1 MRRAPYRC
9 ATTAEIYTCM
19 LRSLWLQPTIPALY
33 KTLSRHQV
41 VAKKDLLVSPAVKMP
56 LPGRVV
62 VKRIFGAKNFVSDGP
77 GGPNVGLR
85 VVEAA
90 EDAWNEENNSFFIGS
105 HGSWSISNGFSSSN
119 LQTERKGLVKS
130 THNKRLQLA

>member
-1 MRRAPYRC
+1 MLTIDGLEKRKKYGTFSVMRRAPYRC

-90 EDAWNEENNSFFIGS
+90 EDA
-105 HGSWSISNGFSSSN
+105 
-119 LQTERKGLVKS
+119 
-130 THNKRLQLA
+130 